1 MWNELKKNRHHS
13 TQRRGS
19 EPTAVCSYETVAAFQ
34 PPHQLVLPWLLFISE
49 TGSLISRLSAAI
61 ASQWFN
67 YLLVF
72 VSVAYDSNL

>member
-34 PPHQLVLPWLLFISE
+34 LPHQLVLPWLLFISE

-61 ASQWFN
+61 DSQWFN